1 MKRIG
6 ILALILSVALTS
18 FAACS
23 FSNTNSSLSTS
34 NSDSSSPSEDSAT
47 DASTD
52 NSSNG
57 STDDSTDDS
66 STDSSSSSGDSAS
79 DSSSDS
85 SFSGDSSSDDTSNED
100 SSTDSEEKQI
110 YYTVQ
115 FDTDGGSTV
124 ASVTVLSGETL
135 TQPATPTKITQVCEY
150 VFIGWFYN
158 GEQWDFENGVVTQ
171 DMTLTARWKEGEK
184 YTDPFLP
191 KD

>member
-6 ILALILSVALTS
+6 ILALILSLALTA

-23 FSNTNSSLSTS
+23 FPNANSSPSAS

-47 DASTD
+47 DGSTD
-52 NSSNG
+52 NSSDG

-66 STDSSSSSGDSAS
+66 STDSSSSDNT
-79 DSSSDS
+79 SS
-85 SFSGDSSSDDTSNED
+85 ED

-135 TQPATPTKITQVCEY
+135 TQPAAPTKITQKCEY

-158 GEQWDFENGVVTQ
+158 GEQWDFEKSVVTQ
-171 DMTLTARWKEGEK
+171 DMTLTARWQEGEK

>member
-6 ILALILSVALTS
+6 ILALILSLALTA

-23 FSNTNSSLSTS
+23 FPNANSSPSAS

-47 DASTD
+47 DGSTD
-52 NSSNG
+52 NSSDGSTDDSTDNSSDS

-66 STDSSSSSGDSAS
+66 STDSSSSDNT
-79 DSSSDS
+79 SS
-85 SFSGDSSSDDTSNED
+85 ED

-135 TQPATPTKITQVCEY
+135 TQPAAPTKITQKCEY

-158 GEQWDFENGVVTQ
+158 GEQWDFEKSVVTQ
-171 DMTLTARWKEGEK
+171 DMTLTARWQEGEK

>member
-6 ILALILSVALTS
+6 ILALILSLALTA

-23 FSNTNSSLSTS
+23 FPNANSSPSAS

-47 DASTD
+47 DGSTD
-52 NSSNG
+52 NSSDG

-66 STDSSSSSGDSAS
+66 STDN
-79 DSSSDS
+79 SSSDNTS
-85 SFSGDSSSDDTSNED
+85 SED

-135 TQPATPTKITQVCEY
+135 TQPTAPTKITQKCEY

>member
-6 ILALILSVALTS
+6 ILALILSLALTA

-23 FSNTNSSLSTS
+23 FPNANSSPSAS

-47 DASTD
+47 DGSTD
-52 NSSNG
+52 NSSDGSTDNSSDG

-66 STDSSSSSGDSAS
+66 STDSSSSDNT
-79 DSSSDS
+79 SS
-85 SFSGDSSSDDTSNED
+85 ED

-135 TQPATPTKITQVCEY
+135 TQPAAPTKITQKCEY

-158 GEQWDFENGVVTQ
+158 GEQWDFEKSVVTQ
-171 DMTLTARWKEGEK
+171 DMTLTARWQEGEK

>member
-6 ILALILSVALTS
+6 ILALILSLALTA

-23 FSNTNSSLSTS
+23 FPNENSSPSAS

-47 DASTD
+47 DGSTD
-52 NSSNG
+52 NSLDS

-66 STDSSSSSGDSAS
+66 STDSSSSDN
-79 DSSSDS
+79 
-85 SFSGDSSSDDTSNED
+85 TSNED

-135 TQPATPTKITQVCEY
+135 TQPAAPTKITQKCEY

-158 GEQWDFENGVVTQ
+158 GEQWDFEKSVVTQ
-171 DMTLTARWKEGEK
+171 DMTLTARWQEGEK